1 MKVIVAMLGA
11 AILLTAKSA
20 GADRGVVTIRLS
32 PAFSFEPASVR
43 VQVNVLPDADNRV
56 LRVSADS
63 DSFFWSSE
71 RQLDGADAPR
81 ISEFHCRDLPAGDYS
96 VRAQVIASNG
106 RLRSSAQTDFRVL
119 GR

>member
-1 MKVIVAMLGA
+1 MKLMVAMLGA

-43 VQVNVLPDADNRV
+43 VRVSVPPDADNRM

-63 DSFFWSSE
+63 GSFFWSSE
-71 RQLDGADAPR
+71 RQLDGADGPKT
-81 ISEFHCRDLPAGDYS
+81 SEFQCRDLPAGDYS
-96 VRAQVIASNG
+96 VRAQVVASNG
-106 RLRSSAQTDFRVL
+106 RLQSSAQTDFRVL